1 VKSMIEDC
9 ILKYDTRGMS
19 KVREAL
25 PVDFCRK
32 AAEFLRDNMGTV
44 LITTGFYVSGY
55 CETDGPPGAVILGE
69 ALMRMGSTVGVV
81 TDRYCCE
88 VLKKVKVPF
97 EVYEFPITGEEE
109 SEEYGG
115 ELLSRVDPSIIVS
128 IERCGRAKDGKYYNM
143 RAQDISSYTGKVD
156 VLFDFP
162 RSVGVGD
169 GGNEIGMGKV
179 YDSIK
184 EAVVH
189 GDVMGSVIE
198 TTHLV
203 VSSVS
208 NWGVYGVLA
217 YLSIKEDTLLLRSE
231 DDILSR
237 LVKAGAIDSS
247 SGEHVLAVDGFSLET
262 TNKIIDDL
270 KRETGL

>member
-1 VKSMIEDC
+1 MKSMIEEC
-9 ILKYDTRGMS
+9 ILRYDTRGMRE
-19 KVREAL
+19 VRKAL

-44 LITTGFYVSGY
+44 LITTGFYVSGC
-55 CETDGPPGAVILGE
+55 CETDGPPGAVMLGE
-69 ALMRMGSTVGVV
+69 ALMRMGNNVGIV

-97 EVYEFPITGEEE
+97 EVYEFPITGEKE
-109 SEEYGG
+109 SKEYGG
-115 ELLSRVDPSIIVS
+115 ELLSRVDPSVVVS
-128 IERCGRAKDGKYYNM
+128 IERCGRAQDGRYYNM
-143 RAQDISSYTGKVD
+143 GAQDISLYTGKVD

-162 RSVGVGD
+162 KSVGVGD

-179 YDSIK
+179 YDSVK
-184 EAVVH
+184 EVVAH
-189 GDVMGSVIE
+189 GDVIGSVIE

-208 NWGVYGVLA
+208 NWGVYGLLA
-217 YLSIKEDTLLLRSE
+217 YLSMKEDTLLLGGE

-237 LVKAGAIDSS
+237 LVRAGAIDSS

-262 TNKIIDDL
+262 TNEIIDEL
-270 KRETGL
+270 KKEIGL

>member
-1 VKSMIEDC
+1 MIEEC
-9 ILKYDTRGMS
+9 ILRYDTRGM
-19 KVREAL
+19 KEVRKAL
-25 PVDFCRK
+25 PVEFCRR
-32 AAEFLRDNMGTV
+32 AAEFLRRNMQIV
-44 LITTGFYVSGY
+44 LITTGFYVSEH
-55 CETDGPPGAVILGE
+55 CETDGPPGAVMLGE
-69 ALMRMGSTVGVV
+69 ALMKMGSTVGIV
-81 TDRYCCE
+81 TDRYCYE

-97 EVYEFPITGEEE
+97 EVYEFPIAGEKE
-109 SEEYGG
+109 SKEYGG
-115 ELLSRVDPSIIVS
+115 ELLSRVDPSVVVS

-143 RAQDISSYTGKVD
+143 RAQDISPYTGRID

-179 YDSIK
+179 FDSVK
-184 EAVVH
+184 EVVAH
-189 GDVMGSVIE
+189 GDVIGSVIE

-208 NWGVYGVLA
+208 NWGVYGLLA
-217 YLSIKEDTLLLRSE
+217 YLSIKEGTLLLGSE
-231 DDILSR
+231 DGILSR

-262 TNKIIDDL
+262 TNEIIDDL
-270 KRETGL
+270 KKETGL